1 MLEGIDIFY
10 FLVQFLIFICLSYL
24 FLKMFTYSV
33 NKIKLCLIAV
43 FSTFLYL
50 FFCFNFHSLF
60 LFGLITFLLLT
71 IIFYLQTYDNLLQI
85 LFNSSLIT
93 IIYNL
98 IFIIVSIFYRTNNSI
113 IDINDITVVVFS
125 WIGTLMIIGLFYNSF
140 FGIFIIES
148 KNTIYYSAY
157 AVIMLFIELC
167 SIATISNLKDLSF
180 YHILSLFLIGILCF
194 LGLIIVAI
202 LNTTTKQLEV
212 AKQNNLSNT
221 FLKLYYQKIK
231 DDQEYLSKI
240 RHDYNNQLIVLQQLL
255 IQNNI
260 SESLDYISSLT
271 DKILEKKTNIYTRN
285 VLIDAYINYLIQTY
299 SDFNFLI
306 RSNDLSINEDMSG
319 DLLLVIMNLIN
330 NAIENSS
337 DNKNIVAEL
346 LFETNQY
353 IIKIENSCYEDPN
366 HHSFKTSK
374 KDQQNHGYGLEIV
387 KDIVTK
393 YHGTYL
399 TDYHD
404 NLFKTYIVLYK
415 NENNV

>member
-1 MLEGIDIFY
+1 M
-10 FLVQFLIFICLSYL
+10 
-24 FLKMFTYSV
+24 
-33 NKIKLCLIAV
+33 
-43 FSTFLYL
+43 
-50 FFCFNFHSLF
+50 
-60 LFGLITFLLLT
+60 
-71 IIFYLQTYDNLLQI
+71 
-85 LFNSSLIT
+85 
-93 IIYNL
+93 
-98 IFIIVSIFYRTNNSI
+98 
-113 IDINDITVVVFS
+113 
-125 WIGTLMIIGLFYNSF
+125 
-140 FGIFIIES
+140 
-148 KNTIYYSAY
+148 
-157 AVIMLFIELC
+157 
-167 SIATISNLKDLSF
+167 
-180 YHILSLFLIGILCF
+180 
-194 LGLIIVAI
+194 
-202 LNTTTKQLEV
+202 
-212 AKQNNLSNT
+212 
-221 FLKLYYQKIK
+221 
-231 DDQEYLSKI
+231 
-240 RHDYNNQLIVLQQLL
+240 IVLQQLL

-353 IIKIENSCYEDPN
+353 IIKIENSCYEDPD